1 MQQLKEEGFMKGLK
15 TDFDAIVVG
24 SGPGGATV
32 AKDLT
37 LSGKKV
43 LILEWGDNDPKKGSI
58 FKMIPRSFIP
68 GKSVVLTKQALPVV
82 RAITTGGSSVI
93 FCGTAFDPP
102 IDMFKKYGVDISAEA
117 EEMKADVPM
126 NPLPDELMNAG
137 PKAFMESAGDLGY
150 DVKKLD
156 KFIYP
161 TKCKTKCQ
169 LCMYGCPYGAKWDAR
184 HFVDQALENNARMI
198 NYARVKKVLIE
209 DKKAVGVEY
218 KHGKDTFRAY
228 APKIILAAGGIGS
241 PLILRQSGIRSAGYD
256 FFFDPL
262 VFVYGKIKGLGNGK
276 AIPMSAG
283 VHFED
288 DGIVMTD
295 FNLPHIMKIAFDLQ
309 VFKFK
314 QAFSYADTLPIMIK
328 VKDELGGEVSNN
340 GWVKKSLTKADK
352 QKLDKGTEHAKRILI
367 NAGATDIYRS
377 WKIAAHPGGTAKI
390 GELVDTN
397 LKTKFDNLYVCDCSV
412 MPQEWGLP
420 PTTSIIALGKRLAK
434 HLIAQDQVS
443 KKEDLVLAV
452 SNTETTEVPVAAAA
466 S

>member
-1 MQQLKEEGFMKGLK
+1 MKGPK
-15 TDFDAIVVG
+15 TEFDAIVVG

-32 AKDLT
+32 AMDL
-37 LSGKKV
+37 SKKGKKV
-43 LILEWGDNDPKKGSI
+43 LILEWGDNDPKKGSF
-58 FKMIPRSFIP
+58 FKTIPRAFIP
-68 GKSVVLTKQALPVV
+68 GKSVVMTKQALAVV
-82 RAITTGGSSVI
+82 RAITTGGSSLI

-102 IDMFKKYGVDISAEA
+102 VDMFKSYGVDISAEV
-117 EEMKADVPM
+117 EEMKKDVPM
-126 NPLPDELMNAG
+126 DPLPDELMNAG
-137 PKAFMESAGDLGY
+137 PKVFMESAGDLGY
-150 DVKKLD
+150 DVHKLN

-161 TKCKTKCQ
+161 SKCKTKCQ
-169 LCMYGCPYGAKWDAR
+169 LCMYGCPHGAKWDAR
-184 HFVDQALENNARMI
+184 HFVDQALEHGAKLI
-198 NYARVKKVLIE
+198 NYAKVTKVIIE
-209 DKKAVGVEY
+209 DKIAVGVEY
-218 KHGKDTFRAY
+218 KLAKETYRAY
-228 APKIILAAGGIGS
+228 APKIIIAAGGIGS
-241 PLILRQSGIRSAGYD
+241 PLILRQSGMRSAGYD

-262 VFVYGKIKGLGNGK
+262 VFVFGKIKGLGNGK
-276 AIPMSAG
+276 AVPMSAG
-283 VHFED
+283 IHFEE

-295 FNLPHIMKIAFDLQ
+295 FNLPHMMKIAFDLQ

-328 VKDELGGEVSNN
+328 VRDNLGGSVSNN
-340 GWVKKSLTKADK
+340 GWVNKSLTKADK
-352 QKLDKGTEHAKRILI
+352 QKLDKGTEHAKRILT

-377 WKIAAHPGGTAKI
+377 WKIAAHPGGTVKI

-434 HLIAQDQVS
+434 HLIAEGQAT

-452 SNTETTEVPVAAAA
+452 SNTEAQEAPMAAAV